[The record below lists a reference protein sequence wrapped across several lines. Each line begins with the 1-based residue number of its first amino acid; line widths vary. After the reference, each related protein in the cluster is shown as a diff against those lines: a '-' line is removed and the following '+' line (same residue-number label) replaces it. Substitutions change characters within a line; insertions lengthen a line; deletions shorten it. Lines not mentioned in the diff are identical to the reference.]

1 MDGLLKNLV
10 RPFRALYRV
19 ATIKG
24 LRWAYARAQVNG
36 ALPYVPEPK
45 SLLYVPASC
54 LPYHISGYTTRTHAV
69 LGSLLKAGVRLHV
82 LTRPGYPWD
91 RADRLQTPVEASTE
105 RDGIVYTH
113 CQAPSHHRPLLLY
126 VLQAVGPIMTAAK
139 QHKVSAIQA
148 ASNHVNALP
157 ALLSARRLGIPFFY
171 EMRGLWELTRVSRM
185 PEFEGSEAYK
195 QGLALEGFVARSA
208 DRLYV
213 ISDELGRYA
222 VENWGVDPT
231 RMTLLPNCV
240 DPDHFVPPD
249 TKAVEPNTIGY
260 AGSLLDY
267 EGLDVLI
274 RALRM
279 LRDQGVVLQ
288 LRVVGEGEVRGALE
302 ALTRELGL
310 TAQVHFFG
318 RLAPELARDVI
329 LRSAV
334 VCLPRKPFEVCQI
347 VTPIKLVEAL
357 AMGKP
362 VIVPDLPVFKD
373 ELCSEVGHTPGWFF
387 KAGDAADLAGVLN
400 AAFADSAV
408 LAEKASWA
416 RTHAVTMR
424 NWQRYVRDVYDYL
437 PNGKNLI

>member
-1 MDGLLKNLV
+1 MGRLLQKLV

-19 ATIKG
+19 ATIQG
-24 LRWAYARAQVNG
+24 LRWAYARAQTKA
-36 ALPYVPEPK
+36 ALPYEPEPQ

-69 LGSLLKAGVRLHV
+69 LSSLLKAGVRLQV

-91 RADRLQTPVEASTE
+91 RAERLQASVVARTE
-105 RDGIVYTH
+105 RDGVVYTH
-113 CQAPSHHRPLLLY
+113 CEAPSHHRPLMLY

-157 ALLSARRLGIPFFY
+157 ALLAARRLGIPFFY

-213 ISDELGRYA
+213 ISEALGRYA
-222 VENWGVDPT
+222 VENWGVDPAK
-231 RMTLLPNCV
+231 MALLPNCV
-240 DPDHFVPPD
+240 DPAHFVTAD
-249 TKAVEPNTIGY
+249 SVLVEVKTIGY

-274 RALRM
+274 RALALLKAQRIVLN
-279 LRDQGVVLQ
+279 LRI
-288 LRVVGEGEVRGALE
+288 VGDGEVRRALE

-318 RLAPELARDVI
+318 RLVPELARDVI

-387 KAGDAADLAGVLN
+387 KAGDAADLAGVLKT
-400 AAFADSAV
+400 AFADAEGLADKSMSAR
-408 LAEKASWA
+408 A
-416 RTHAVTMR
+416 HAVTMR
-424 NWQRYVRDVYDYL
+424 NWQRYVKDIYDQL
-437 PNGKNLI
+437 PS

>member
-1 MDGLLKNLV
+1 MNFI
-10 RPFRALYRV
+10 RPFRALYRQ

-24 LRWAYARAQVNG
+24 LSWVYGQAQAKA
-36 ALPYVPEPK
+36 ALPYVPKPK

-54 LPYHISGYTTRTHAV
+54 LPYHISGYTIRTHAV
-69 LGSLLKAGVRLHV
+69 LSSLQKAGVRLQV

-91 RADRLQTPVEASTE
+91 RADSLQTPVEVGAE
-105 RDGIVYTH
+105 RDGVVYNH
-113 CQAPSHHRPLLLY
+113 ARAPSHHRPLLMY
-126 VLQAVGPIMTAAK
+126 VLQAVKPIMAVAK
-139 QHKVSAIQA
+139 QHRVSAIQA

-157 ALLSARRLGIPFFY
+157 ALLAARRLGVPFFY

-185 PEFEGSEAYK
+185 PDFDGSEAYK
-195 QGLALEGFVARSA
+195 QGLGLEGFVARGA

-222 VENWGVDPT
+222 VENWGVDP
-231 RMTLLPNCV
+231 RKMALLPNCV
-240 DPDHFVPPD
+240 DPKHFVPAD
-249 TKAVEPNTIGY
+249 SAVVEPKTIGY

-274 RALRM
+274 RALAL
-279 LRDQGVVLQ
+279 LRDNGVLLN

-310 TAQVHFFG
+310 TTQVHFFG

-329 LRSAV
+329 LRSAL

-373 ELCSEVGHTPGWFF
+373 ELRSKSGEEAGWFF
-387 KAGDAADLAGVLN
+387 KAGDSADLARILKN
-400 AAFADSAV
+400 AFAGAEI
-408 LAEKASWA
+408 LAEKSLLA
-416 RTHAVTMR
+416 RSHAVTMR
-424 NWQRYVRDVYDYL
+424 NWQRYVQDIYAVL
-437 PNGKNLI
+437 

>member
-1 MDGLLKNLV
+1 MGRLLQKLV

-19 ATIKG
+19 ATIQG
-24 LRWAYARAQVNG
+24 LRWSYARANG
-36 ALPYVPEPK
+36 VLAYVPEPQ

-91 RADRLQTPVEASTE
+91 RADILQTPTDDFSE
-105 RDGIVYTH
+105 RDGLVYSH
-113 CQAPSHHRPLLLY
+113 SQAPSHHRPLLMY
-126 VLQAVGPIMTAAK
+126 VLQAVEPIMASAK
-139 QHKVSAIQA
+139 QHRVSAIQA

-157 ALLSARRLGIPFFY
+157 ALLAARRLGIPFFY

-213 ISDELGRYA
+213 ISEALGRYA
-222 VENWGVDPT
+222 VENWGVDPAK
-231 RMTLLPNCV
+231 MALLPNCV
-240 DPDHFVPPD
+240 DPAHFVTAD
-249 TKAVEPNTIGY
+249 SVLVEAKTIGY

-274 RALRM
+274 RALALLKAQRIVLN
-279 LRDQGVVLQ
+279 LRI
-288 LRVVGEGEVRGALE
+288 VGDGEVRRALE

-318 RLAPELARDVI
+318 RLVPELARDVI

-387 KAGDAADLAGVLN
+387 KAGDAADLAGVLKT
-400 AAFADSAV
+400 AFADAEGLADKSMSAR
-408 LAEKASWA
+408 A
-416 RTHAVTMR
+416 HAVTMR
-424 NWQRYVRDVYDYL
+424 NWQRYVRDIYDQL
-437 PNGKNLI
+437 PS

>member
-1 MDGLLKNLV
+1 MSLGRLLKKV
-10 RPFRALYRV
+10 ARPFRALYRV

-24 LRWAYARAQVNG
+24 LRWAYAKARAKGTV
-36 ALPYVPEPK
+36 PYVPDPK

-69 LGSLLKAGVRLHV
+69 LSSLKKAGVLLQV

-91 RADRLQTPVEASTE
+91 RADRLQTLVEAGAE
-105 RDGIVYTH
+105 RDGIVYSH
-113 CQAPSHHRPLLLY
+113 SQAPSHHRPLLMY
-126 VLQAVGPIMTAAK
+126 VLQAVKPIMSAAK
-139 QHKVSAIQA
+139 RHRVSAIQA

-157 ALLSARRLGIPFFY
+157 ALLAARRLGIPFFY

-222 VENWGVDPT
+222 VENWGVDPAK
-231 RMTLLPNCV
+231 MALLPNCV
-240 DPDHFVPPD
+240 DPDHFVPAD
-249 TKAVEPNTIGY
+249 SGLVEANTIGY

-274 RALRM
+274 RAFAL
-279 LRDQGVVLQ
+279 LKDQGVTLQ
-288 LRVVGEGEVRGALE
+288 LRIVGEGEVRGALE
-302 ALTRELGL
+302 AQTRELGL

-373 ELCSEVGHTPGWFF
+373 ELRTESGEAPGWFF
-387 KAGDAADLAGVLN
+387 KAGDPSDLAKVLN
-400 AAFADSAV
+400 NAFAGV
-408 LAEKASWA
+408 EGLAEKSILA
-416 RTHAVTMR
+416 RSHSVTMR
-424 NWQRYVRDVYDYL
+424 NWQRYVQDILKVL
-437 PNGKNLI
+437 

>member
-1 MDGLLKNLV
+1 MSGLLKNLV

-19 ATIKG
+19 ATIQG

-36 ALPYVPEPK
+36 ALPYVSESK

-69 LGSLLKAGVRLHV
+69 LGSLQKAGVRLQV

-91 RADRLQTPVEASTE
+91 RADRLQMPVEAGAE
-105 RDGIVYTH
+105 RDSIVYTH
-113 CQAPSHHRPLLLY
+113 SEAPSHHRPLLMY
-126 VLQAVGPIMTAAK
+126 VLQAVGPIMAAAK
-139 QHKVSAIQA
+139 LHRVSAIQA

-157 ALLSARRLGIPFFY
+157 ALLAARRLGIPFFY

-213 ISDELGRYA
+213 ISEALGRYA
-222 VENWGVDPT
+222 VENWGVDPAK
-231 RMTLLPNCV
+231 MALLPNCV
-240 DPDHFVPPD
+240 DPAHFVTAD
-249 TKAVEPNTIGY
+249 SVLVEAKTIGY

-274 RALRM
+274 RALALLKAQRIVLN
-279 LRDQGVVLQ
+279 LRI
-288 LRVVGEGEVRGALE
+288 VGDGEVRRALE

-318 RLAPELARDVI
+318 RLVPELARDVI

-387 KAGDAADLAGVLN
+387 KAGDAADLAGVLKT
-400 AAFADSAV
+400 AFADAEGLADKSMSAR
-408 LAEKASWA
+408 A
-416 RTHAVTMR
+416 HAVTMR
-424 NWQRYVRDVYDYL
+424 NWQRYVKDIYDQL
-437 PNGKNLI
+437 PS

>member
-1 MDGLLKNLV
+1 MGRLLQKLV
-10 RPFRALYRV
+10 TPFRALYRV
-19 ATIKG
+19 ATIQG
-24 LRWAYARAQVNG
+24 LCWAYARAKAQGVL
-36 ALPYVPEPK
+36 AYVPEPK

-69 LGSLLKAGVRLHV
+69 LNSLRKAGVRLDV

-91 RADRLQTPVEASTE
+91 RADILKIPANAYSE
-105 RDGIVYTH
+105 RDGVVYSH
-113 CQAPSHHRPLLLY
+113 CQAPSYHRPLLMY
-126 VLQAVGPIMTAAK
+126 VVQAVGPIMAAAK
-139 QHKVSAIQA
+139 QHRVSAIQA

-157 ALLSARRLGIPFFY
+157 ALLAARRLGIPFFY

-185 PEFEGSEAYK
+185 PDYEGSEAYK

-222 VENWGVDPT
+222 VEHWGVSPT
-231 RMTLLPNCV
+231 RMALLPNCV
-240 DPDHFVPPD
+240 DPEHFALAD
-249 TKAVEPNTIGY
+249 STLVEPNTIGY

-274 RALRM
+274 RALALLKAQGTLLN
-279 LRDQGVVLQ
+279 LRI
-288 LRVVGEGEVRGALE
+288 VGEGEVRGALE
-302 ALTRELGL
+302 ALTRAQGL

-318 RLAPELARDVI
+318 RLAPEVAREVI
-329 LRSAV
+329 LRSTV

-362 VIVPDLPVFKD
+362 VIVPDLPVFQD
-373 ELCSEVGHTPGWFF
+373 ELRTESSEVPGWFF
-387 KAGDAADLAGVLN
+387 KAGDAADLAGVLKT
-400 AAFADSAV
+400 AFTDSAV
-408 LAEKASWA
+408 LAEKSVLA
-416 RTHAVTMR
+416 RAHAVKMR
-424 NWQRYVRDVYDYL
+424 NWQRYVRDIYDQL
-437 PNGKNLI
+437 PS

>member
-1 MDGLLKNLV
+1 MSLGRLLQKLV
-10 RPFRALYRV
+10 RPFRALYRLL
-19 ATIKG
+19 TIEG
-24 LRWAYARAQVNG
+24 LRWIYARAQGQG
-36 ALPYVPEPK
+36 AVPYEPEPK
-45 SLLYVPASC
+45 SLLYAPASC

-69 LGSLLKAGVRLHV
+69 LSSLQQAGVRLQV

-91 RADRLQTPVEASTE
+91 RADRLQASVVTRTE
-105 RDGIVYTH
+105 RDGVVYTH
-113 CQAPSHHRPLLLY
+113 CEAPSHHRPLLMY
-126 VLQAVGPIMTAAK
+126 VLQAVGPIVAEAK
-139 QHKVSAIQA
+139 QHRVAAIQA

-157 ALLSARRLGIPFFY
+157 ALLAARRLGIPFFY

-185 PEFEGSEAYK
+185 PEFEGSEAYQ

-213 ISDELGRYA
+213 ISEALGRYA
-222 VENWGVDPT
+222 VENWGVDPAK
-231 RMTLLPNCV
+231 MALLPNCV
-240 DPDHFVPPD
+240 DPAHFVLADP
-249 TKAVEPNTIGY
+249 ALVEPKTIGY

-274 RALRM
+274 RALA
-279 LRDQGVVLQ
+279 LLKAQEVVLQ

-318 RLAPELARDVI
+318 RLAPEIARDVI

-334 VCLPRKPFEVCQI
+334 VCLPRKPFKVCQI

-373 ELCSEVGHTPGWFF
+373 ELRTESGEVPGWFF
-387 KAGDAADLAGVLN
+387 KAGDPADLAKVIK
-400 AAFADSAV
+400 AAFADAEVLTEKSV
-408 LAEKASWA
+408 LARAL
-416 RTHAVTMR
+416 AVTMR
-424 NWQRYVRDVYDYL
+424 NWQRYVRGIYAAL
-437 PNGKNLI
+437 

>member
-1 MDGLLKNLV
+1 MSGLLKKLV

-19 ATIKG
+19 VTIQG
-24 LRWAYARAQVNG
+24 LRKAYARAQTRG
-36 ALPYVPEPK
+36 ALSYVPDPK

-69 LGSLLKAGVRLHV
+69 LGSLLKAGVRLQV

-91 RADRLQTPVEASTE
+91 RADRLQMPVEAGAE

-113 CQAPSHHRPLLLY
+113 SEAPSHHRPLLMY
-126 VLQAVGPIMTAAK
+126 VLQAVAPIMATAK
-139 QHKVSAIQA
+139 QHRVSAIQA

-157 ALLSARRLGIPFFY
+157 ALLAARRLGVPFFY

-185 PEFEGSEAYK
+185 PDFEGSEAYK

-222 VENWGVDPT
+222 VKNWGVDPEK
-231 RMTLLPNCV
+231 MALLPNCV
-240 DPDHFVPPD
+240 DPDHFVPVD
-249 TKAVEPNTIGY
+249 FRVVEPNTIGY

-274 RALRM
+274 RALAL
-279 LRDQGVVLQ
+279 LRDNGVLLN

-302 ALTRELGL
+302 SLTRELEL
-310 TAQVHFFG
+310 TSQVHFFG

-329 LRSAV
+329 LRSTV

-373 ELCSEVGHTPGWFF
+373 ELRTESSDVPGWFF
-387 KAGDAADLAGVLN
+387 KAGDANDLAGVLKS
-400 AAFADSAV
+400 AFADAKS
-408 LAEKASWA
+408 LADKSMWA
-416 RTHAVTMR
+416 RAHAVTMR
-424 NWQRYVRDVYDYL
+424 NWQRYVRDIYGHL
-437 PNGKNLI
+437 PG

>member
-1 MDGLLKNLV
+1 MLKSV
-10 RPFRALYRV
+10 IKPFRALYRL

-24 LRWAYARAQVNG
+24 LSWAYGRAQVKA
-36 ALPYVPEPK
+36 ALPYEPEPQ
-45 SLLYVPASC
+45 SLLYIPASC

-69 LGSLLKAGVRLHV
+69 LSSLQKAGVRLQV

-91 RADRLQTPVEASTE
+91 RADRLQVEVVGCTE
-105 RDGIVYTH
+105 RDGVVYSH
-113 CQAPSHHRPLLLY
+113 CQAPSHHRPLFMY
-126 VLQAVGPIMTAAK
+126 VLQAVKSIMAVAK
-139 QHKVSAIQA
+139 QHRVSAIQA

-157 ALLSARRLGIPFFY
+157 ALLAARRLGIPFFY

-185 PEFEGSEAYK
+185 PDFEGSEAYK

-222 VENWGVDPT
+222 VENWGVDPAK
-231 RMTLLPNCV
+231 MALLPNCV
-240 DPDHFVPPD
+240 DPDHFVPAD
-249 TKAVEPNTIGY
+249 SALVEANTIGY

-274 RALRM
+274 RALA
-279 LRDQGVVLQ
+279 LLKDQGVTLQ

-373 ELCSEVGHTPGWFF
+373 ELRTESGEAPGWFF
-387 KAGDAADLAGVLN
+387 KAGDATDLAGVLK
-400 AAFADSAV
+400 AAFADAEK
-408 LAEKASWA
+408 LAEKSVLA
-416 RTHAVTMR
+416 RSHAVTMR
-424 NWQRYVRDVYDYL
+424 NWQRYVRDIYAHL
-437 PNGKNLI
+437 PS

>member
-1 MDGLLKNLV
+1 MGRLLQKLV

-19 ATIKG
+19 ATIQG
-24 LRWAYARAQVNG
+24 LRWAYTRAKANG
-36 ALPYVPEPK
+36 ALPYEPEPK
-45 SLLYVPASC
+45 SLLYAPASC

-69 LGSLLKAGVRLHV
+69 LGSLLKAGVRLRV

-91 RADRLQTPVEASTE
+91 RADILQTPADDFSE
-105 RDGIVYTH
+105 RDGILYSH
-113 CQAPSHHRPLLLY
+113 AQAPSHHRPLLMY
-126 VLQAVGPIMTAAK
+126 VLQAVKPIMAAAK
-139 QHKVSAIQA
+139 QHRVSAIQA

-157 ALLSARRLGIPFFY
+157 ALLAASRLGIPFFY

-185 PEFEGSEAYK
+185 PDFEGSEAYK

-222 VENWGVDPT
+222 VKNWGVDPAK
-231 RMTLLPNCV
+231 MALLPNCV
-240 DPDHFVPPD
+240 DPDHFVPAD
-249 TKAVEPNTIGY
+249 YALVEANTIGY

-274 RALRM
+274 QALA
-279 LRDQGVVLQ
+279 LLKDQGVTLQ

-329 LRSAV
+329 LRSCV

-357 AMGKP
+357 AMAKP
-362 VIVPDLPVFKD
+362 VIVPDLQVFKD
-373 ELCSEVGHTPGWFF
+373 ELRTESGHAPGYFF
-387 KAGDAADLAGVLN
+387 KAGDAGDLAGVLKG
-400 AAFADSAV
+400 AFAGAEG
-408 LAEKASWA
+408 LAKKSILA
-416 RTHAVTMR
+416 RSHAVTMR
-424 NWQRYVRDVYDYL
+424 NWQRYVQDIHD
-437 PNGKNLI
+437 NLLG

>member
-1 MDGLLKNLV
+1 MSGFLKKLV

-19 ATIKG
+19 ATIQG
-24 LRWAYARAQVNG
+24 LRWAYARAQVKG
-36 ALPYVPEPK
+36 ALPCVPEPK
-45 SLLYVPASC
+45 SMLYLPASC

-91 RADRLQTPVEASTE
+91 RADRLQMPVEAGAE

-113 CQAPSHHRPLLLY
+113 SPEPSHHRPLLMY
-126 VLQAVGPIMTAAK
+126 VLQAVGPIMAAAK

-157 ALLSARRLGIPFFY
+157 ALLAARRLGIPFFY

-185 PEFEGSEAYK
+185 PDFEGSETYQ

-222 VENWGVDPT
+222 VKNWGVDPAK
-231 RMTLLPNCV
+231 MALLPNCV
-240 DPDHFVPPD
+240 DPEHFAPADSRV
-249 TKAVEPNTIGY
+249 VEPNTIGY

-274 RALRM
+274 RALAL
-279 LRDQGVVLQ
+279 LRDNGVLLN
-288 LRVVGEGEVRGALE
+288 LRVVGEGEVRSALE

-318 RLAPELARDVI
+318 RLPPELARDVI

-362 VIVPDLPVFKD
+362 VIVPDLPVFRD
-373 ELCSEVGHTPGWFF
+373 ELRTKSGEAPGWFF
-387 KAGDAADLAGVLN
+387 KAGDANDLAGVLKS
-400 AAFADSAV
+400 AFADAESLADKSA
-408 LAEKASWA
+408 SA
-416 RTHAVTMR
+416 RAHAVTMR
-424 NWQRYVRDVYDYL
+424 NWQRYVRDVYDQL
-437 PNGKNLI
+437 PS

>member
-1 MDGLLKNLV
+1 MFTNLI

-19 ATIKG
+19 ATFEA
-24 LRWAYARAQVNG
+24 LRWAYARAKAKGVL
-36 ALPYVPEPK
+36 AYVLEPK
-45 SLLYVPASC
+45 CLLYVPASC

-69 LGSLLKAGVRLHV
+69 LGSLLKAGVRLRV

-91 RADRLQTPVEASTE
+91 RVDRLQTPAADKAE
-105 RDGIVYTH
+105 RDGVVYSH
-113 CQAPSHHRPLLLY
+113 VHAPSHHRPLLMY
-126 VLQAVGPIMTAAK
+126 VLQAVEPIMAAAK
-139 QHKVSAIQA
+139 QHRVAAIQA

-157 ALLSARRLGIPFFY
+157 ALLAARRLGIPFFY

-185 PEFEGSEAYK
+185 PDFEGSEAYK

-222 VENWGVDPT
+222 VERWGVDPA
-231 RMTLLPNCV
+231 RMALLPNCV
-240 DPDHFVPPD
+240 DPEHFVPPD
-249 TKAVEPNTIGY
+249 TKAVELDTIGY

-274 RALRM
+274 RALVLLKAQGIVLN
-279 LRDQGVVLQ
+279 LRI
-288 LRVVGEGEVRGALE
+288 VGDGEVRGALE
-302 ALTRELGL
+302 ALTREQGL
-310 TAQVHFFG
+310 TEQVHFFG
-318 RLAPELARDVI
+318 RLAPELARDII

-362 VIVPDLPVFKD
+362 VIVPDLSVFKD
-373 ELCSEVGHTPGWFF
+373 ELRMESGELPGWFF
-387 KAGDAADLAGVLN
+387 KAGDAADLAGVLK
-400 AAFADSAV
+400 AAFANSTM
-408 LAEKASWA
+408 LAAKSLLA
-416 RTHAVTMR
+416 RSHAVTMR
-424 NWQRYVRDVYDYL
+424 NWQRYVRDIYEQL
-437 PNGKNLI
+437 PG

>member
-1 MDGLLKNLV
+1 M
-10 RPFRALYRV
+10 YRV
-19 ATIKG
+19 ATIEG
-24 LRWAYARAQVNG
+24 LRWAYGRAQTK
-36 ALPYVPEPK
+36 ASLPYEPVPK

-69 LGSLLKAGVRLHV
+69 LSSLLKAGVRLQV

-91 RADRLQTPVEASTE
+91 RADRLQASVVARTE
-105 RDGIVYTH
+105 RDGVVYTH
-113 CQAPSHHRPLLLY
+113 CEAPSHHRPLLMY
-126 VLQAVGPIMTAAK
+126 VLQAVGPIMAAAK

-157 ALLSARRLGIPFFY
+157 ALLAARRLGIPFFY

-185 PEFEGSEAYK
+185 PDFEGSEAYK

-222 VENWGVDPT
+222 VKNWGVDPQK
-231 RMTLLPNCV
+231 MALLPNCV
-240 DPDHFVPPD
+240 DPDHFVPAD
-249 TKAVEPNTIGY
+249 FRVVEPNTIGY

-274 RALRM
+274 RALAM
-279 LRDQGVVLQ
+279 LRDKGVLLN

-329 LRSAV
+329 LRSSV

-373 ELCSEVGHTPGWFF
+373 ELRTESVDAPGWFF
-387 KAGDAADLAGVLN
+387 KAGDANDLAEVLK
-400 AAFADSAV
+400 AAFEDAEGLADKSV
-408 LAEKASWA
+408 LARS
-416 RTHAVTMR
+416 HAVTMR
-424 NWQRYVRDVYDYL
+424 NWQRYVRNIYDYL